1 MVKVKKY
8 GKPKPPQPPIKPEP
22 IITSEVCFSFDEVVL
37 NSSDGASATIE
48 DIIKFAKSKQPKGC
62 HTDLEMLTNKDI
74 KMRMHRSW
82 DYGELEVYFEV
93 RIDNP
98 RYKSEMNA
106 YNRAKAKYEKEA
118 AAYEQK
124 LMDWVEKRHEQEKE
138 AIQLEISRFKK
149 EQGVFE

>member
-1 MVKVKKY
+1 MKNY
-8 GKPKPPQPPIKPEP
+8 GKPKPPQPPLKPEP
-22 IITSEVCFSFDEVVL
+22 IITEQVCFSFDEVTVD
-37 NSSDGASATIE
+37 SVDGESATIE

-82 DYGELEVYFEV
+82 DYGELEVSFEV
-93 RIDNP
+93 LMDNP
-98 RYKSEMNA
+98 KYKSEMNA
-106 YNRAKAKYEKEA
+106 YNKAKAKYEKDVV
-118 AAYEQK
+118 AYEKK
-124 LMDWVEKRHEQEKE
+124 LMDWMNKRHKQEKE